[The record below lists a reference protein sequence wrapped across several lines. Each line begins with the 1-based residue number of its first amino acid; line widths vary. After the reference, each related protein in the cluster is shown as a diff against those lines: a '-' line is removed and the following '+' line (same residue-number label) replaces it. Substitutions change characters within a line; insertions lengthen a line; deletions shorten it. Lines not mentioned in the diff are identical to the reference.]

1 MSLSRSLVLVLALLL
16 VLVQG
21 GSGLNEERAQLQLQL
36 PPSLQPPLPLP
47 LPLPAKKAARLVMR
61 CNDQARHRPAYSK
74 LVAPVK
80 FRIPRPNEFDH
91 IFYTEFLGGCDVD
104 RACVHD
110 LVQAMEHG
118 NHDYVQHY
126 LAPGTVFFLPAASK
140 NPKTWL
146 VKDVLKIFDHYNVSS
161 SSYTLIHV
169 ADESLDWNSPA
180 IISFYRE
187 WQRVFRQTWHFSE
200 EYTNLT
206 KVCIDY
212 SDYDEIIARLII
224 LYFCL

>member
-1 MSLSRSLVLVLALLL
+1 MSVSRSLVLVLALLL

-21 GSGLNEERAQLQLQL
+21 GSGLNEERAQLQLH
-36 PPSLQPPLPLP
+36 PSLQPPLPLP

-61 CNDQARHRPAYSK
+61 CNDQAKGRPAYSK

-80 FRIPRPNEFDH
+80 FRIPQPNEFDH

-146 VKDVLKIFDHYNVSS
+146 VKDILKIFDHYNVSS
-161 SSYTLIHV
+161 SSYTLVHV
-169 ADESLDWNSPA
+169 ADESRNWNSPA

-187 WQRVFRQTWHFSE
+187 WQRVFRQTWHLSE

-212 SDYDEIIARLII
+212 SDYDEISARLII
-224 LYFCL
+224 HHFCL